1 MKVQR
6 TSYVHN
12 VFDDMYIIF
21 VCFLNIIFLLN
32 QMRINMH
39 AVCSVNENVQ
49 IRMQDPPP
57 PKKKPLLLEV
67 SICRI

>member
-49 IRMQDPPP
+49 IRMQAP
-57 PKKKPLLLEV
+57 PKKNPSILLEV